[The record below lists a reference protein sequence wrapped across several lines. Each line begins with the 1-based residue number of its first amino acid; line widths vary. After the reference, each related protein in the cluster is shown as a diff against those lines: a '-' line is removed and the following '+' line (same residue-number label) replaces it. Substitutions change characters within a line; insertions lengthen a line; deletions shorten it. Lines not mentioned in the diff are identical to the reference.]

1 MPELKVKQ
9 HKKEIFLDLSS
20 FDFSKDSFR
29 KELESELR
37 RNAGFFSGN
46 SVSVIIPEIE
56 LNKNSNDIK
65 EQIQEI
71 QDSLNKQNI
80 SLRASYA
87 AGDLENMIASADSF
101 REVKLSFDDG
111 ETETVLSSKEQTKDE
126 ELEEYNIPDTL
137 YVKSN
142 LRAGHL
148 IRYPGSVVIIGDIN
162 PSAEIIAHGDILIW
176 GTCRGVVHAGLS
188 GNEAATIRAL
198 KFSNC
203 QIRIADKFLGIQ
215 KEAEPKKIEKNN
227 YFNGVELAKIE
238 NSEIIILKS

>member
-20 FDFSKDSFR
+20 FDFSNDSFR
-29 KELESELR
+29 KELENELS

-46 SVSVIIPEIE
+46 SVSVIIPEME
-56 LNKNSNDIK
+56 LNKNSKDIK
-65 EQIQEI
+65 RQIQDI
-71 QDSLNKQNI
+71 QDSLNKKNI

-87 AGDLENMIASADSF
+87 AGDLENMIASTDSF
-101 REVKLSFDDG
+101 RDVKLNYEDG
-111 ETETVLSSKEQTKDE
+111 QTETVSTSKEDIKD
-126 ELEEYNIPDTL
+126 EEYNIPDTL

-162 PSAEIIAHGDILIW
+162 PSAEIIAQGDVLIW
-176 GTCRGVVHAGLS
+176 GVCRGIIHSGS
-188 GNEAATIRAL
+188 NGNEAATIRAL

-203 QIRIADKFLGIQ
+203 QLRIAEKFLGVP
-215 KEAEPKKIEKNN
+215 KEVEPKKNEKNN
-227 YFNGVELAKIE
+227 YFNGGELAKIE
-238 NSEIIILKS
+238 NSEIMIYKS

>member
-20 FDFSKDSFR
+20 FDFSNDSFR
-29 KELESELR
+29 KELESELSR
-37 RNAGFFSGN
+37 SAGFFSGN
-46 SVSVIIPEIE
+46 SVSVIIPEME
-56 LNKNSNDIK
+56 LNKNSKDVK
-65 EQIQEI
+65 QQIQEI

-101 REVKLSFDDG
+101 RDVKLSYDDG
-111 ETETVLSSKEQTKDE
+111 QTETVSTSKEEVKD
-126 ELEEYNIPDTL
+126 EEYNIPDTL

-162 PSAEIIAHGDILIW
+162 PSAEIIAQGDVLIW
-176 GTCRGVVHAGLS
+176 GTCRGIVHAGSS

-203 QIRIADKFLGIQ
+203 QLRIAEKFLGVA
-215 KEAEPKKIEKNN
+215 KEVEPKKNEKNN
-227 YFNGVELAKIE
+227 YFNAGELAKIE
-238 NSEIIILKS
+238 NSEIMIYKS